1 MANQKAALHKEVTRI
16 FHGVWTPQ
24 VDDIQQQSRVTSTD
38 SVDNFRPKPLTLE
51 HWPKKAQSVKK
62 MQKAKIPKRIS
73 WSFFS
78 PKARR
83 EEKRLSSISKN
94 LLINLPG

>member
-1 MANQKAALHKEVTRI
+1 MANKKAALHKEVTRI

-24 VDDIQQQSRVTSTD
+24 VDNFQQQNSVTSKGNAA
-38 SVDNFRPKPLTLE
+38 NFHPKPLTLD

-62 MQKAKIPKRIS
+62 MQKAKLPKRIA

-83 EEKRLSSISKN
+83 ERKRLSSISKN
-94 LLINLPG
+94 LLINLPN